1 MSENHDNMIDES
13 ILSGRLFGAIPAL
26 LDNLP
31 AGFAIMQVLLDEDNN
46 PYDFVYKYANNVYA
60 YLVDVSLDDLMKWTW
75 GHLFPDADEL
85 LGAFANIA
93 LNGGSRV
100 IEDLDHSRKK
110 KTQIICYQPVYG
122 YCAYVMQELD
132 ISDAVD
138 VPVEEPSKPEMPAP
152 DAPSAATQTPQPE
165 VQLEAQTAP
174 DSRAEIPPMAAL
186 HEEAQMLPFEEPQQE
201 IPPMAALQATEAE
214 PVETEMPQAEV
225 KPVEVE
231 VSQPE
236 EKTAEAEMPQA
247 EVKPVEVEVPQA
259 EVKPVEVE
267 MPQAEMKPVEA
278 EVSQPEV
285 KPVEVEIEAP
295 QPEAQPSEE
304 LTVFADADADVEE
317 AADDVQMI
325 EVEIT
330 ETEEAVEMFEPIAP
344 AETAAAFTA
353 VDESAE
359 PVTVEQDIEK
369 GLASLERLGDVPA
382 EEQPVQSQEET
393 SDGGSVSIMD
403 ILENSKNQGTA
414 QEEAADV
421 QGDTYGAP
429 GQNVSIGDIAAAAAQ
444 QSGEPAG
451 QPQEAPQAE
460 MPQPAQAQPQT
471 ETPQAQPQQTEAP
484 APQPESAGEP
494 GNINL
499 EVPEEKSF
507 GGHIAGVISD
517 LNHLD
522 DFSAIMKLEDLMQSA
537 QPQQADS
544 VVKAKQMIECSMFE
558 EAKDLLRT
566 LL

>member
-26 LDNLP
+26 LDNMP
-31 AGFAIMQVLLDEDNN
+31 AGFAIMQVMLDEENN

-60 YLVDVSLDDLMKWTW
+60 YLVDVSLDELMKWTW
-75 GHLFPDADEL
+75 GHLFPDADEQL
-85 LGAFANIA
+85 LGAYANIS

-100 IEDLDHSRKK
+100 IEELDHSRKK

-122 YCAYVMQELD
+122 YCACVMQELD
-132 ISDAVD
+132 IPDGVAAL
-138 VPVEEPSKPEMPAP
+138 VEELSKTEMPVP
-152 DAPSAATQTPQPE
+152 EAPSAAAQTLQPE
-165 VQLEAQTAP
+165 VQTAP
-174 DSRAEIPPMAAL
+174 EPQAEIPPMEAL
-186 HEEAQMLPFEEPQQE
+186 HEEAQLLPFEEPQQE

-214 PVETEMPQAEV
+214 PVEVELPQAE
-225 KPVEVE
+225 
-231 VSQPE
+231 
-236 EKTAEAEMPQA
+236 A
-247 EVKPVEVEVPQA
+247 KPVEVEVPQA
-259 EVKPVEVE
+259 EAKPVEVELPQPEAIPAEAE
-267 MPQAEMKPVEA
+267 MPQAEMNPVEV
-278 EVSQPEV
+278 ELPQPEV
-285 KPVEVEIEAP
+285 NPVEVEIEAP

-304 LTVFADADADVEE
+304 LAMFADADADVEE

-330 ETEEAVEMFEPIAP
+330 ETEEAVEIFEPIAP

-353 VDESAE
+353 VDESADSAA
-359 PVTVEQDIEK
+359 VEQDIEK

-382 EEQPVQSQEET
+382 EEQPAQSQEEA
-393 SDGGSVSIMD
+393 SDGASVSIMD
-403 ILENSKNQGTA
+403 ILEGSRSQGAA
-414 QEEAADV
+414 QEETADV
-421 QGDTYGAP
+421 QGDTYDAP

-444 QSGEPAG
+444 QSGEPAA
-451 QPQEAPQAE
+451 QPQAAPQVEVPQPAPTQPQVETPQAE
-460 MPQPAQAQPQT
+460 TPQA
-471 ETPQAQPQQTEAP
+471 ETPQAQPQQAEAP
-484 APQPESAGEP
+484 APQPESAGQP
-494 GNINL
+494 GSINL

-507 GGHIAGVISD
+507 GGHIAEVISD